1 MNPGDPDDKKK
12 PSERRIE
19 TETARALESPAAG
32 AHERALES
40 DTDHILG
47 MAAHELKNA
56 LGPLAMT
63 LQICE
68 RHAAAG
74 QPVARD
80 DLAFA
85 RAQVRKVSQLVN
97 DLLDASRIDS
107 GQFPLRLAHLDL
119 CALVQSTVDAFRRAN
134 PRRIVCDVP
143 PLPLVH
149 VADGERLATVLT
161 NFLDNAAKYAPEP
174 SPIEVRMSQ
183 AAERVRIAVTDH
195 GPGIR
200 AEDQTRIFQR
210 YFRAR
215 DTADAVSGLGLGL
228 YLCRAIAERHGG
240 AVGVDSAP
248 GRGATFWLDLT
259 LGQS

>member
-1 MNPGDPDDKKK
+1 MSDDQ
-12 PSERRIE
+12 SHDD
-19 TETARALESPAAG
+19 ANL
-32 AHERALES
+32 L
-40 DTDHILG
+40 LG

-74 QPVARD
+74 EPVARD

-85 RAQVRKVSQLVN
+85 RAQVRKVSQMVN
-97 DLLDASRIDS
+97 DLLDATRIDS

-119 CALVQSTVDAFRRAN
+119 CALVQSTVEAFRRSN
-134 PRRIVCDVP
+134 PRRMVCDVP
-143 PLPLVH
+143 PQPLMH
-149 VADGERLATVLT
+149 IADGDRLAAVLT

-174 SPIEVRMSQ
+174 SPIEIRMSQ

-195 GPGIR
+195 GPGIKP
-200 AEDQTRIFQR
+200 EDQQRLFQR

-215 DTADAVSGLGLGL
+215 ATADTARGLGLGL
-228 YLCRAIAERHGG
+228 YLCRAIAARHGG
-240 AVGVDSAP
+240 AVGVDSEP